1 MIVGGKGYLPSMGV
15 IRKTMSVGTLGIVN
29 FRSKKERLERA
40 EAAMSD
46 AMSARDAER
55 LAREVA
61 ESSFHKVESE
71 LRRLSSAEEKAAK
84 QLARLR
90 KRSRRVRKAESLSSV
105 LSGATP
111 MMKDGMESARTR
123 GRKARKAAR
132 GAAKRASRDIR
143 VGAEK
148 VLGEARAVLAE
159 S

>member
-1 MIVGGKGYLPSMGV
+1 MGV
-15 IRKTMSVGTLGIVN
+15 MRKTMSIGTLGIVN

-40 EAAMSD
+40 ERAMAS
-46 AMSARDAER
+46 AVSARDAEH
-55 LAREVA
+55 LARSVA
-61 ESSFHKVESE
+61 ESSFHKVETE
-71 LRRLSSAEEKAAK
+71 LKRLSANEAKAAR

-90 KRSRRVRKAESLSSV
+90 KRSRRVRKAERLSGV

-111 MMKDGMESARTR
+111 MMKDGMDSARSTMADVAKSGR
-123 GRKARKAAR
+123 KHGRKARKAAR
-132 GAAKRASRDIR
+132 SAAQRASHDIR